1 MKLALVPQPQ
11 VAAEPEP
18 VGTKYVIRSAHLFW
32 RPDCAGYTNNVLEA
46 GLYTLD
52 QVRKIERNRRE
63 PPDVGVR
70 LAQVLAELQIN
81 PAVLDALL
89 IEQAQNPA
97 FFCLGRDHTCPA
109 TTSDAENSA
118 PAEGG
123 AP

>member
-11 VAAEPEP
+11 VTAEPEP

-52 QVRKIERNRRE
+52 QVRKIERRRRE

-70 LAQVLAELQIN
+70 LAQVLAELRIN

-89 IEQAQNPA
+89 IEHAANPA
-97 FFCLGRDHTCPA
+97 FFCPGRDHTSGDA
-109 TTSDAENSA
+109 TSGAETSG
-118 PAEGG
+118 EGG
-123 AP
+123 AS